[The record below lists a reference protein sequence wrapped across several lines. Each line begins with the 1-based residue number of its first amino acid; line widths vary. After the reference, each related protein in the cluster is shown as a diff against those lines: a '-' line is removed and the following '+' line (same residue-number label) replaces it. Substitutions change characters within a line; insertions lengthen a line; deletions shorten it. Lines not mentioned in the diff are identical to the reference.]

1 VSLVE
6 AGGLRVVRPSALSG
20 DWRRY
25 AQLSVALALTDL
37 KIRFFDSVLGYLWS
51 LVRPLLFFG
60 VLYAV
65 FSQIVP
71 AGAGVAHYPVMLLLG
86 VVAYTFFSESTVQG
100 VESLV
105 TREPLLRK
113 VQFPR
118 LAIPTSVVL
127 IASFDLVMNL
137 VATLGLGIATGVELR
152 WTWFELPLLLGLLG
166 AWAAG
171 ITMLLSVLFVRF
183 RDIKP
188 IWSVVAQMLFYL
200 TPILYPIELVAERS
214 ETLARIAMCN
224 PLAAINQQLRHA
236 VVDPLAPSAAEA
248 IGPDVLLL
256 IPAGLIAGAA
266 VLGLW
271 VFVRVAPRLAEE
283 L

>member
-1 VSLVE
+1 MSTVDLG
-6 AGGLRVVRPSALSG
+6 AQRIVRPSALSG
-20 DWRRY
+20 GWQRFMH
-25 AQLSVALALTDL
+25 LSVALATTEL

-51 LVRPLLFFG
+51 LARPLMFFG

-71 AGAGVAHYPVMLLLG
+71 AGEGVAHYPVMLLVG
-86 VVAYTFFSESTVQG
+86 VVLYTFLSEATVSG

-127 IASFDLVMNL
+127 VATFDLAMNL
-137 VATLGLGIATGVELR
+137 VATLGLGLATGVTPR
-152 WTWFELPLLLGLLG
+152 WSWLELPLLLALLLLWASGL
-166 AWAAG
+166 A
-171 ITMLLSVLFVRF
+171 MLLSVLFLRF
-183 RDIKP
+183 RDVKP
-188 IWSVVAQMLFYL
+188 IWGVLIQMLFYL
-200 TPILYPIELVAERS
+200 TPILYPIELIAEKN
-214 ETLARIAMCN
+214 ETLARIALCN
-224 PLAAINQQLRHA
+224 PLATINQQVRHA
-236 VVDPLAPSAAEA
+236 VIDPQAPSAAEA

-256 IPAGLIAGAA
+256 VPGMLVVLSITLGLI
-266 VLGLW
+266 
-271 VFVRVAPRLAEE
+271 VFSRRAPRLSEE

>member
-1 VSLVE
+1 VSA
-6 AGGLRVVRPSALSG
+6 AGAEDLRLVRPSALSD

-25 AQLSVALALTDL
+25 MHLSVALAVTDL

-71 AGAGVAHYPVMLLLG
+71 AGAGVQHYPVMLLVG
-86 VVAYTFFSESTVQG
+86 VVLHTFFAESTISG

-105 TREPLLRK
+105 TREALLRK
-113 VQFPR
+113 VHFPR

-127 IASFDLVMNL
+127 IATFDLLMNL
-137 VATLGLGIATGVELR
+137 VATLGLGLATGVEPR
-152 WTWFELPLLLGLLG
+152 WAWLELPLLLVVLL
-166 AWAAG
+166 AWAVG
-171 ITMLLSVLFVRF
+171 LTMLLSVLFVRF

-188 IWSVVAQMLFYL
+188 IWGVVVQMLFYL
-200 TPILYPIELVAERS
+200 TPILYPIELVAQRS
-214 ETLARIAMCN
+214 QTLASMVMCN
-224 PLAAINQQLRHA
+224 PLAVVNQQIRHA
-236 VVDPLAPSAAEA
+236 VIDPAAPSAAEA
-248 IGPDVLLL
+248 IGPDALLL
-256 IPAGLIAGAA
+256 VPATLVAGVA
-266 VLGLW
+266 VLGYL
-271 VFVRVAPRLAEE
+271 VFRRAAPVLAEE